1 MEIIVCGGSV
11 TFKSAFTIKE
21 IERAATYRPNSI
33 LLVDDE
39 GVDFYMI
46 TGERGAVGS
55 TGICY
60 EAESADGS
68 GHAVV
73 TVPIHLKEDQ
83 SAREAVIE
91 KYAAAIEKIERVED
105 QVRVSLDEINAMVSD
120 IGRKIVVVG

>member
-1 MEIIVCGGSV
+1 MEIIVCGSAV
-11 TFKSAFTIKE
+11 TFKSAFTTEE

-33 LLVDDE
+33 LLMDDD

-55 TGICY
+55 SGICY

-68 GHAVV
+68 GRAVV
-73 TVPIHLKEDQ
+73 TVPIHLKEGQ
-83 SAREAVIE
+83 SAKEAVIE
-91 KYAAAIEKIERVED
+91 KYAAVIEKIERVEE
-105 QVRVSLDEINAMVSD
+105 QVRDSLNGINTMVAD